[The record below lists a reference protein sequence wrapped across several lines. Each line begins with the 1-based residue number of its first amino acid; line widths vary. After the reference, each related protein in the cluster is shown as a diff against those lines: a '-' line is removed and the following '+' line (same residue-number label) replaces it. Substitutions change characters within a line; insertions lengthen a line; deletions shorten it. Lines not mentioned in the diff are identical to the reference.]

1 MCVLYSKM
9 VSQGMGR
16 MEYPLSVKVGGRLTI
31 DREESYA
38 EGISKGPGALQSLQ
52 SNG

>member
-1 MCVLYSKM
+1 M

-16 MEYPLSVKVGGRLTI
+16 MEYPLSVKVVGRLAI
-31 DREESYA
+31 DCEDSYA
-38 EGISKGPGALQSLQ
+38 EGITEEPDALQSLQ